1 MGRIVRIST
10 NSQLN
15 QQISTIITSKTWLSI
30 SLDIL
35 SLAWSLFLDYL
46 KGVDLV
52 NKDVIVMVDQIV
64 KDVVKADNGLW
75 TNLLKKLEDKLN
87 LNNLLEQSMTIL
99 QLWIPSSMLSM
110 VIKKLPTILKTI
122 LRNVMINLK

>member
-35 SLAWSLFLDYL
+35 SLAWRPFLDYL

-52 NKDVIVMVDQIV
+52 NNDVIVMVDQIG

-75 TNLLKKLEDKLN
+75 TNLLKKPEDKLN
-87 LNNLLEQSMTIL
+87 LNNLLEQLMTIL

-110 VIKKLPTILKTI
+110 LIKKLPTILKTI